1 MSHLRTLA
9 IFVVCLGLGVFWLPA
24 VSQTQDKEEKDKASY
39 ELPIPRVN
47 KQPREANPPKA
58 DVAGPSSAQADMR
71 AIMRLLKEPIE
82 TKGLQDRIKLKT
94 ALELFSDRFGGR
106 LPILVDKEA
115 FALEL
120 GPDSMDPYE
129 EDVVLPPVPS
139 MMSMQ
144 TALRLILSQIGKG
157 TATFII
163 RQNHIEITTVKQA
176 SSPRMLLQ
184 TVFASYEQ
192 RPLKEVLQEF
202 TDQTGLT
209 INIDPRIG
217 EKIKTP
223 ITATFLNNALEDA
236 LVTVTESADLKFVV
250 MLNSIFV
257 TTPSHARVIKQ
268 EEKVREKKREAPG
281 PKKLEATS

>member
-1 MSHLRTLA
+1 
-9 IFVVCLGLGVFWLPA
+9 
-24 VSQTQDKEEKDKASY
+24 
-39 ELPIPRVN
+39 
-47 KQPREANPPKA
+47 
-58 DVAGPSSAQADMR
+58 
-71 AIMRLLKEPIE
+71 MRLLKEPIE